1 MSDERSILALAG
13 GVGGA
18 KLALGLTRVLAPG
31 ELAIV
36 VNTADDFDHMGLH
49 ISPDLDSVMY
59 ALAGMASEERGWGI
73 EGESW
78 NFMAALDKLGG
89 DIWFNLGDR
98 DLATHVMR
106 TELLRVG
113 MSLSAATGTLAGRL
127 EIKHPIVPMSDD
139 PVRTVVHTDE
149 GRLPFQD
156 YFVGRQCEPA
166 VRSFSF
172 DGADRASPSPGF
184 EAALGN
190 PNLSGIVICPSN
202 PYVSVAPI
210 LAIPGIDE
218 RMREPGTP
226 VVAVSPIVGGTAIK
240 GPAAKMM
247 RELGHDPSA
256 VGIARHYGKLLDG
269 LVIDRSDA
277 AAVDEIEALG
287 IRTRVAPTVMRSL
300 DDRIALARETLDFV
314 EALGRLGIRGR

>member
-1 MSDERSILALAG
+1 MSDPFILALAG

-18 KLALGLTRVLAPG
+18 KLALGMTRVLAPDQ
-31 ELAIV
+31 LAVV
-36 VNTADDFDHMGLH
+36 VNTADDFEHMGLH

-113 MSLSAATGTLAGRL
+113 MTLSAATETLAGRL

-139 PVRTVVHTDE
+139 PVRTMVGTDE
-149 GRLPFQD
+149 GTLPFQD

-166 VRSFSF
+166 VREFSF
-172 DGADRASPSPGF
+172 QGADRASPSPGF
-184 EAALGN
+184 DAALGN
-190 PNLSGIVICPSN
+190 TNLSGIVICPSN

-210 LAIPGIDE
+210 LALSGIGGRLRQADA
-218 RMREPGTP
+218 P
-226 VVAVSPIVGGTAIK
+226 VVAISPIVGGAAIK

-247 RELGHDPSA
+247 RELGHDPS
-256 VGIARHYGKLLDG
+256 VLGIAHHYKELIDG
-269 LVIDRSDA
+269 LVIDEADTA
-277 AAVDEIEALG
+277 AASEIEALG
-287 IRTRVAPTVMRSL
+287 IWARIAPTVMRSL

-314 EALGRLGIRGR
+314 EALHNS

>member
-1 MSDERSILALAG
+1 MSGDHFILALAG

-36 VNTADDFDHMGLH
+36 VNTADDFEHLGLH

-106 TELLRVG
+106 TELLRAG
-113 MSLSAATGTLAGRL
+113 MSLSAVTETLTRRL
-127 EIKHPIVPMSDD
+127 EIAHTIMPMSDD
-139 PVRTVVHTDE
+139 PVRTLVDTRE

-166 VRSFSF
+166 VSGFAF

-184 EAALGN
+184 DLALNN
-190 PNLSGIVICPSN
+190 PNLRGIAICPSN

-210 LAIPGIDE
+210 LAIPGIRE
-218 RMREPGTP
+218 RLRRVGAP
-226 VVAVSPIVGGTAIK
+226 VVAVSPIVGGAALK

-247 RELGHDPSA
+247 RELDHDPSA
-256 VGIARHYGKLLDG
+256 VGIARHYEGLVDG
-269 LVIDRSDA
+269 LVIDTADA
-277 AAVDEIEALG
+277 ASKGDIERSG
-287 IRTRVAPTVMRSL
+287 MRVRVAQTVMRTL
-300 DDRIALARETLDFV
+300 DDRISLARETLDFV
-314 EALGRLGIRGR
+314 EELRS